1 MIILTTRID
10 GLMKYQHAFQY
21 SQKKKLLLPTI
32 ISTSSAKRFPP
43 AKGVRNT
50 VDGSQIQSSTWR
62 EKTEQ
67 TYENWS
73 IKELLNVS
81 AGLCTSQMSI
91 KSVSNPQGTSF
102 YNLYLV
108 AWHRRLTQLQEG
120 GGLRWWIGNFPFWPY
135 HRRRW
140 SQWPPRDK

>member
-1 MIILTTRID
+1 MAIILTTRID

-50 VDGSQIQSSTWR
+50 VEGLKSSQALDVTR
-62 EKTEQ
+62 
-67 TYENWS
+67 
-73 IKELLNVS
+73 LNKLMRIGVLRS
-81 AGLCTSQMSI
+81 CRLCLGMCLQGCVLHKLSI

-102 YNLYLV
+102 YYLYLV

-120 GGLRWWIGNFPFWPY
+120 GGLRWRIGNFPFWSY
-135 HRRRW
+135 HRRR
-140 SQWPPRDK
+140 